1 VTLQSLYDCIT
12 DLVCE
17 YRPWKGGLVHSGILA
32 SAQWL
37 FTSIIPQIFLYI
49 SEQTK
54 IGNRRVSSFIIT
66 GHSLGAGTAACLTM
80 MIVDHLDQLRELSN
94 NPDFKVHCYSYAPV
108 ASVSHDLS
116 EKYKDHI
123 DSFVCQ
129 DDLVGRLSYGTA
141 SCAKELIMDSL
152 IAVDGLGGANKV
164 NNNPATRKECFD
176 IIQTRRK
183 EIYHNKEPRYPL
195 LYVPGRVYQFR
206 RGGPKGSSKLP
217 TQDIKLPGTS
227 PIGNRPRA
235 ASTINEKS
243 KSTPRPFVPSQSEPL
258 LNLPTNTDADEV
270 TFTLH
275 RSSPMLSEEVL
286 ISKTCLEDHMVVTY
300 LTAFQTV
307 RQECM
312 RQDSFRRKNNTQTS
326 STASFSSE
334 STLQNTVSPSTT
346 TIKLDSSADIAR
358 VEDVTV

>member
-1 VTLQSLYDCIT
+1 
-12 DLVCE
+12 
-17 YRPWKGGLVHSGILA
+17 
-32 SAQWL
+32 
-37 FTSIIPQIFLYI
+37 
-49 SEQTK
+49 
-54 IGNRRVSSFIIT
+54 
-66 GHSLGAGTAACLTM
+66 
-80 MIVDHLDQLRELSN
+80 MIVDHLEQLRELSN

-217 TQDIKLPGTS
+217 TQDIKLPGTN
-227 PIGNRPRA
+227 PATATPVTNRPR
-235 ASTINEKS
+235 ASTINEKR
-243 KSTPRPFVPSQSEPL
+243 KSTPPAFVPSQSEPL
-258 LNLPTNTDADEV
+258 LNVPAPTSNASDEV

-275 RSSPMLSEEVL
+275 RSSSMLSEEVL

-300 LTAFQTV
+300 LTAFQMV

-312 RQDSFRRKNNTQTS
+312 RQDSFRRKNDIQMK
-326 STASFSSE
+326 STTSFSS
-334 STLQNTVSPSTT
+334 TTTATVSPSSTN
-346 TIKLDSSADIAR
+346 IKLPSDTSSAPAFACIEEDIAA
-358 VEDVTV
+358 

>member
-1 VTLQSLYDCIT
+1 
-12 DLVCE
+12 
-17 YRPWKGGLVHSGILA
+17 
-32 SAQWL
+32 
-37 FTSIIPQIFLYI
+37 
-49 SEQTK
+49 
-54 IGNRRVSSFIIT
+54 
-66 GHSLGAGTAACLTM
+66 M

-94 NPDFKVHCYSYAPV
+94 NPDFNVHCYSYAPV

-152 IAVDGLGGANKV
+152 IAVDGLGGVNKI

-217 TQDIKLPGTS
+217 TQDIKLPGTN
-227 PIGNRPRA
+227 PENATPVTTRPRS
-235 ASTINEKS
+235 STINEKR
-243 KSTPRPFVPSQSEPL
+243 KSTPPAFGCSQSEPL
-258 LNLPTNTDADEV
+258 LNSPATATSPNASDEV
-270 TFTLH
+270 TFSLH
-275 RSSPMLSEEVL
+275 RSSSMLSEEVL

-300 LTAFQTV
+300 LTAFQMA

-312 RQDSFRRKNNTQTS
+312 RQDSFRCKNDAHKK
-326 STASFSSE
+326 STASFSS
-334 STLQNTVSPSTT
+334 SASILQQKSPKTTVHP
-346 TIKLDSSADIAR
+346 SSADIELAADGSITATFSQ
-358 VEDVTV
+358 VDEEVTA